1 MKVKDLNGN
10 SSTWKIRGEI
20 VSANDNRSRSKLH
33 LKARKILYGLFPTM
47 QILEEVSINPRIG
60 KTQYLDFYINQI
72 KLAIEVHGQQ
82 HYKFNSLY
90 HATAQDFL
98 NQKKNDA
105 DKKNWCDINNIS
117 YIELPYNEDEDS
129 WTIKIQNR

>member
-33 LKARKILYGLFPTM
+33 LKARKILYDLFPTM